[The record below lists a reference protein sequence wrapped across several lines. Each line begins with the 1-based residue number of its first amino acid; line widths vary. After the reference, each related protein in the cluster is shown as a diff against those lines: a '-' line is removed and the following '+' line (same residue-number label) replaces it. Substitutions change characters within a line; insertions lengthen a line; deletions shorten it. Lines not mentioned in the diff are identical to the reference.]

1 MWQWLSLGVN
11 LVINYITP
19 WKLSNCDWHIFTKR
33 TRRIGCFFSYKNPT
47 SFTCFL
53 EQPCLHFNLLQY
65 LQVAGLR
72 HTSAPCPT
80 TTEAKVRVGNVRV
93 PFVTHA
99 PTAVKPE
106 VAELHSRTH
115 SKKKKQNFLTGFVPL
130 FEILTWKLQLRGG
143 RGGVPVLL

>member
-11 LVINYITP
+11 LVIKKYLPGSCLTV
-19 WKLSNCDWHIFTKR
+19 
-33 TRRIGCFFSYKNPT
+33 IGTFLLRELGELGGSFSYKNPT

-65 LQVAGLR
+65 LQVTGLR

-93 PFVTHA
+93 QFVTHG
-99 PTAVKPE
+99 PTTVKPE
-106 VAELHSRTH
+106 VADLHSRTH
-115 SKKKKQNFLTGFVPL
+115 SKKKKQNFLTGFVAQ
-130 FEILTWKLQLRGG
+130 FEILT
-143 RGGVPVLL
+143 